1 MKDYILKNGLVL
13 GAVYIVLSSIA
24 YSIGVSFT
32 LSTSWSIIQFVVP
45 IAILIY
51 MLVFY
56 KKMMGG
62 FINFNHSF
70 ILVFGLIASS
80 SFIHMV
86 FNIILYNYIDP
97 NFSILLQEATIE
109 KSIELMQGFASESAM
124 EEMITTLENQDS
136 FSPRSLA
143 SAFGY
148 GLVLNA
154 ILSLII
160 AAFFKKD
167 APIENLD

>member
-1 MKDYILKNGLVL
+1 
-13 GAVYIVLSSIA
+13 
-24 YSIGVSFT
+24 
-32 LSTSWSIIQFVVP
+32 
-45 IAILIY
+45 
-51 MLVFY
+51 
-56 KKMMGG
+56 
-62 FINFNHSF
+62 
-70 ILVFGLIASS
+70 
-80 SFIHMV
+80 MV

-124 EEMITTLENQDS
+124 EEMITALENQDS